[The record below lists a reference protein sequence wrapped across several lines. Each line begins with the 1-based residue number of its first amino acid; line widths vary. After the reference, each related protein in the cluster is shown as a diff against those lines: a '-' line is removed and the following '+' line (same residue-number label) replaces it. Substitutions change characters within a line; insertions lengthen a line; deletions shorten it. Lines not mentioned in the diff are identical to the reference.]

1 VDPTTSYSAVVP
13 ALTLARY
20 DFLETRNAARILS
33 ATNPAEFADL
43 IAVLDSFKVEEHLD
57 IFPSGGNESETA
69 ARLNEAFRSKGWREA
84 AYKVQI
90 STELV
95 LRSPG
100 TAVTIPTDAATSSY
114 YVDNVKGRV
123 AIDVEWHAK
132 DGNLDRD
139 IAAYRT
145 LYDSGIIDCAAMVTM
160 RRQSMRDWALRLDPN
175 TTKFG
180 TTTTTNLEK
189 VTPKLVRGDGG
200 GCPILIVAIG
210 DRTV

>member
-1 VDPTTSYSAVVP
+1 VEPTTSYSAVVP
-13 ALTLARY
+13 AAVLGRY
-20 DFLETRNAARILS
+20 DFLETRNAAQIFS
-33 ATNPAEFADL
+33 ATNPTEFADL
-43 IAVLDSFKVEEHLD
+43 VAVLGRFKVEPHLD
-57 IFPSGGNESETA
+57 IFPAGGNESETA
-69 ARLNEAFRSKGWREA
+69 ARLNDAFRSKGWREA
-84 AYKVQI
+84 SYNVQI
-90 STELV
+90 SSELI
-95 LRSPG
+95 LRS
-100 TAVTIPTDAATSSY
+100 AVASVTSATEAASASY

-145 LYDSGIIDCAAMVTM
+145 LYDNGIIDCACMVTM
-160 RRQSMRDWALRLDPN
+160 RRQSMRDWAVRLDPN
-175 TTKFG
+175 SKKFS